1 MIQAKQRLT
10 GRNGERLVHKVLL
23 QNFAAEVTQR
33 DVNIMWVNQ
42 GQETGLPYDIKILK
56 RINHKY
62 VPVKSIEVK
71 SIEVKSTKYVGN
83 RAFKMSTSELR
94 FALQYGLGYIY
105 RLVE

>member
-42 GQETGLPYDIKILK
+42 DQETGLPYDIKILK

-62 VPVKSIEVK
+62 VPVK